1 MVFLETTI
9 SGPPAMHCHCQAT
22 QETENVGNLDTLCLA
37 VPSFTHTHTHTHM
50 QGDFFRAFATWQCF
64 SNRVAQAFLFVIHSD
79 E

>member
-1 MVFLETTI
+1 MVFFETTI

-22 QETENVGNLDTLCLA
+22 QETENVGNLDTCAWLCHL
-37 VPSFTHTHTHTHM
+37 SLTHTHTHM